1 MFNNILLTET
11 GTLWLGTES
20 SYHAT
25 ISAYQ
30 KMAEEGNDGYKKE
43 CFSQD
48 QMDAEDDDEHFLLE
62 IIDGVGLITIRG
74 SMVPGSEGARGA
86 YWGIVGYDDIRNA
99 IISAINAGVESIFLD
114 YDTPGGAVKG
124 IMELSD
130 FIKSLEVKT
139 TSFTGG
145 IAASGGLWLATAA
158 DKFYAARMAEVGSL
172 GVLAV
177 TAEMTEMYKDIGINL
192 RVFKSTP
199 LKAAGNPYEKLTDE
213 AAAQIQKNLDE
224 THQFFVREIAENRGL
239 TDNFVSENIA
249 NGKVW
254 FAAEANELRLIDG
267 ISTFDDLLLV
277 LLRET
282 ADNTNDFKQVQD
294 NDMATRRKILT
305 EQESAAIAS
314 GANVE
319 TVLEEATPALTV
331 EDEGTSKDD
340 ASNTADDKS
349 TDNKDTPDAGKDNA
363 DTEVSATAPEKE
375 ITVIEVFQE
384 QISAQQDVIVDLKV
398 ELKQAQAKVTALEA
412 THNGLKDVTAA
423 ATQRHFVAVGAPAPS
438 LEGLLALDSSAL
450 LEQHSTALA
459 LVVKRYPTSGQVSV
473 PVEDK
478 EDEAV
483 AAAAKVTNDILLKQ
497 ARI

>member
-1 MFNNILLTET
+1 MLNNVLLTEA

-30 KMAEEGNDGYKKE
+30 KMAEDGNEDYKKE

-48 QMDAEDDDEHFLLE
+48 ETDSENNEHFLLDVV
-62 IIDGVGLITIRG
+62 DGVGLITIRG
-74 SMVPGSEGARGA
+74 SMVSGSEGAWGA
-86 YWGIVGYDDIRNA
+86 YWGVVGYDDIRNA
-99 IISAINAGVESIFLD
+99 IITAINSGVTSLFLD

-130 FIKSLEVKT
+130 FIKSLDVKT

-145 IAASGGLWLATAA
+145 MAASGGLWLATAA
-158 DKFYAARMAEVGSL
+158 DSFYAARMAEVGSL

-177 TAEMTEMYKDIGINL
+177 TAEMTEMYKDIGIKL

-213 AAAQIQKNLDE
+213 AAAQIQKNIDE
-224 THQFFVREIAENRGL
+224 THQFFVREVAANRGL

-254 FAAEANELRLIDG
+254 YAAEANELRLIDG

-277 LLRET
+277 LMRET

-314 GANVE
+314 GADVE
-319 TVLEEATPALTV
+319 TVLEEAAPAPTV
-331 EDEGTSKDD
+331 EDEAPSKDD
-340 ASNTADDKS
+340 APADTADDTS
-349 TDNKDTPDAGKDNA
+349 TDDKETTADDTAGKEEASTD
-363 DTEVSATAPEKE
+363 APEKE
-375 ITVIEVFQE
+375 VTGLEVLQK
-384 QISAQQDVIVDLKV
+384 QISSQQDAIVDLKV
-398 ELKQAQAKVTALEA
+398 ELKQAQTKVTALEA
-412 THNGLKDVTAA
+412 THDGLKSVTAA

-438 LEGLLALDSSAL
+438 LEGLLALESSAL
-450 LEQHSTALA
+450 LEQHASALS
-459 LVVKRYPTSGQVSV
+459 LVVKRYPKDGQVSV

-478 EDEAV
+478 EDDAV